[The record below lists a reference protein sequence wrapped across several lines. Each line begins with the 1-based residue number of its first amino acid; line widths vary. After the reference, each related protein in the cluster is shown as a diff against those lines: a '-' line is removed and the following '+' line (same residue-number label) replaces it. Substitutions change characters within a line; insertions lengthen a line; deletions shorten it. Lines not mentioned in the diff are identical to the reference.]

1 ATFGF
6 ISNLATEHTRQIQSD
21 TAADVEEAQT
31 SQAAAGALDPQSLCT
46 ESQVTFTV
54 PPMTPFPFHV
64 RFRVDVDGRKGP
76 WENPLT
82 WEGGY
87 FFSPRMKGGLGNV
100 TMPPPVLLSVEW
112 ERSNIEG
119 KWTWQEQVARPEE
132 GELRLFTLAGL
143 TPSVATTGVSGWLVG
158 KAGQGLFG
166 TRT

>member
-1 ATFGF
+1 MASDAGSADERLSRPCRVDSLATTVPNMKAVNAATFGF

-119 KWTWQEQVARPEE
+119 KWTWQ
-132 GELRLFTLAGL
+132 
-143 TPSVATTGVSGWLVG
+143 
-158 KAGQGLFG
+158 
-166 TRT
+166 